1 MTEELWQL
9 KIFKKS
15 IKKKEKQKLMERRK
29 EIGFFLGPLLFLLV
43 YLSPFLPQNPKAHN
57 LLAIF
62 FLIVVWW
69 VTECIPIP
77 ITALL
82 IPVFITVFRVASAK
96 EAFAPFANPIIM
108 LFMGSFILARA
119 MSVHSL
125 DQKIAYS
132 ILSLKN
138 IARKKTRILFA
149 FGLTTVF
156 LSLWISN
163 TATTA
168 MMFPIALGVFD
179 TLNSEKEKK
188 GASSFSLI
196 LLLTLAYSASIGGIG
211 TPIGSPPNLIAIGML
226 EKLADYRI
234 TFFQWMIIGF
244 LVLIPMY
251 FFLFFFMKFK
261 LRGEKNSGLL
271 ANIHSFKDKK
281 PKAGLSRAQKNVLA
295 AFSVT
300 VFLWI
305 FPGFISLVWGREAP
319 FSLWL
324 QGHFPESIA
333 AIIGA
338 SILFILPIN
347 LSRGEFTLSLKEA
360 LKIDW
365 GTLLLFGGG
374 LSLGFQMF
382 ETGLADAIGNFFI
395 SSGGSAANL
404 SLIILFSVAFSVFLT
419 EVTSNTASAN
429 MIIPIIIAISNS
441 ASINPIPPVLGSAI
455 GCSFAF
461 MLPVATPPNA
471 IIYGSGMVRLPQMMK
486 FGFWMNIAGIIII
499 WVSIRFVALFL
510 GLV

>member
-1 MTEELWQL
+1 METR
-9 KIFKKS
+9 KKA
-15 IKKKEKQKLMERRK
+15 
-29 EIGFFLGPLLFLLV
+29 GFLLGPLFFLLA
-43 YLSPFLPQNPKAHN
+43 YFLPLLPQNPKAHC

-82 IPVFITVFRVASAK
+82 VPVFITVFKVATVK

-108 LFMGSFILARA
+108 LFLGSFILAKA

-132 ILSLKN
+132 ILSLKH
-138 IARKKTRILFA
+138 IAHKKTRILFA
-149 FGLTTVF
+149 FGLTTIF

-168 MMFPIALGVFD
+168 MMFPIALGILD
-179 TLNSEKEKK
+179 TFHSEKERK
-188 GASSFSLI
+188 GPNSFGLI

-211 TPIGSPPNLIAIGML
+211 TPIGSPPNLIAIGFL
-226 EKLADYRI
+226 EKLVEYRI

-251 FFLFFFMKFK
+251 FFLFFYMKFK
-261 LRGEKNSGLL
+261 LRGEKNSGLSADIL
-271 ANIHSFKDKK
+271 SIKNKEK
-281 PKAGLSRAQKNVLA
+281 PGLTRAQKNVLA
-295 AFSVT
+295 GFSVA

-305 FPGFISLVWGREAP
+305 FPGFISLVWGRESP
-319 FSLWL
+319 LFLWFI
-324 QGHFPESIA
+324 QHFPESVA

-338 SILFILPIN
+338 GVLFLLPVN
-347 LSRGEFTLSLKEA
+347 LKRGEFTLSLKDA
-360 LKIDW
+360 LRIDW

-382 ETGLADAIGNFFI
+382 ETGLADAIGKFFI
-395 SSGGSAANL
+395 SSGGSAASL
-404 SLIILFSVAFSVFLT
+404 SLITLFSVAFSVFLT

-429 MIIPIIIAISNS
+429 MIIPVIIAISKS

-471 IIYGSGMVRLPQMMK
+471 IIYGSRMIPLTKMMK
-486 FGFWMNIAGIIII
+486 FGFWMNIAGIVLI
-499 WVSIRFVALFL
+499 WIGIRVIASTL
-510 GLV
+510 GLI

>member
-1 MTEELWQL
+1 MELR
-9 KIFKKS
+9 KK
-15 IKKKEKQKLMERRK
+15 L
-29 EIGFFLGPLLFLLV
+29 GFFLGPLCFLLAYFSPV
-43 YLSPFLPQNPKAHN
+43 LSESPKAHR

-77 ITALL
+77 LTALL
-82 IPVFITVFRVASAK
+82 VPVFITAFRVASAK

-108 LFMGSFILARA
+108 LFLGSFILARA
-119 MSVHSL
+119 MSVHAL
-125 DQKIAYS
+125 DQKIAFS
-132 ILSLKN
+132 ILSMKK
-138 IARKKTRILFA
+138 IARKKSRILFA
-149 FGLTTVF
+149 FGLTTIF

-168 MMFPIALGVFD
+168 MMFPIALGILG
-179 TLNSEKEKK
+179 TLHSEKEKK
-188 GASSFSLI
+188 GGPSFSLI
-196 LLLTLAYSASIGGIG
+196 LLLGLAYSASIGGIG

-226 EKLADYRI
+226 DKLADYRI
-234 TFFQWMIIGF
+234 TFFQWMVIGF

-261 LRGEKNSGLL
+261 LGPEKNSKLSMDL
-271 ANIHSFKDKK
+271 TSLKNKK
-281 PKAGLSRAQKNVLA
+281 EPGLSKSQKNVLA

-300 VFLWI
+300 VFLWT

-319 FSLWL
+319 LFLWF
-324 QGHFPESIA
+324 QQHFPESVA

-338 SILFILPIN
+338 GLLFLLPVN
-347 LSRGEFTLSLKEA
+347 LSQGEFTLSLKEA

-382 ETGLADAIGNFFI
+382 ETGLADTIGKFFI
-395 SSGGSAANL
+395 SSGGSAVSL
-404 SLIILFSVAFSVFLT
+404 SLITLFSVAFSVFIT
-419 EVTSNTASAN
+419 ELTSNTASAN
-429 MIIPIIIAISNS
+429 MIIPIIIAISKS
-441 ASINPIPPVLGSAI
+441 ASINPLPPVLGSAI

-471 IIYGSGMVRLPQMMK
+471 IIYGSRMVPLPQMMK

-499 WVSIRFVALFL
+499 WLGIRFVASFL

>member
-1 MTEELWQL
+1 
-9 KIFKKS
+9 
-15 IKKKEKQKLMERRK
+15 MERRK
-29 EIGFFLGPLLFLLV
+29 KVGFFLGPLFFLLA
-43 YLSPFLPQNPKAHN
+43 YLSPLLPQNPKAHH
-57 LLAIF
+57 LFAIF
-62 FLIVVWW
+62 LLIVVWW

-82 IPVFITVFRVASAK
+82 IPIFITVFRVASVK

-108 LFMGSFILARA
+108 LFLGSFILARA

-138 IARKKTRILFA
+138 IAHKKTRILFA

-168 MMFPIALGVFD
+168 MMFPIALGVLD
-179 TLNSEKEKK
+179 TFNSEKEKK

-226 EKLADYRI
+226 EKLAAYRI

-261 LRGEKNSGLL
+261 LRAEKNSVLSADIL
-271 ANIHSFKDKK
+271 SFKDKK
-281 PKAGLSRAQKNVLA
+281 EAAGLSRAQKNVLA

-300 VFLWI
+300 VFLWT

-319 FSLWL
+319 LFLWF
-324 QGHFPESIA
+324 QGHFPESAA

-338 SILFILPIN
+338 GILFLLPIN
-347 LSRGEFTLSLKEA
+347 LSRGEFTLSLKDA

-382 ETGLADAIGNFFI
+382 ETGLADAIGKFFI
-395 SSGGSAANL
+395 SSGGSAASL
-404 SLIILFSVAFSVFLT
+404 SLITFFSVAFSVFLT

-486 FGFWMNIAGIIII
+486 FGFWMNIAGIILI
-499 WVSIRFVALFL
+499 WVSIRFIALLL